1 MDGMIETGTDQRVA
15 PSNPFDEEAVA
26 YQVTKPV
33 NVAQLADE
41 IKKALSVPRVIIS
54 SQATMDDNVRV
65 LFIAPVLNEETV
77 AALVEAHVSN
87 PAWGQAASIEGLS
100 EALVKLRSGATLT
113 TKEISLV
120 LRGLL

>member
-26 YQVTKPV
+26 YQVAKPV

-41 IKKALSVPRVIIS
+41 IKKALSVPRVVIS

-65 LFIAPVLNEETV
+65 LFIAPVLNEDSV
-77 AALVEAHVSN
+77 AEIVEAHVSN
-87 PAWGQAASIEGLS
+87 PSWGQAASIEGLE